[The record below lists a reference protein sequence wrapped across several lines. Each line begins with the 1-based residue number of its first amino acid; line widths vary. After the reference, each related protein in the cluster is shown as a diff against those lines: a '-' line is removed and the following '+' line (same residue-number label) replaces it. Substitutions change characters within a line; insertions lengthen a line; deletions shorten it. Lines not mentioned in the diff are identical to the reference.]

1 MDIDIDF
8 LDRKTALDVL
18 KHIKAARQDTN
29 EMVAHNTGVYFQ
41 SIPVDPATNLASIDY
56 KVAEARGYFKID
68 FLNAGVYKGVL
79 NEAHLD
85 SLMATEPMWSL
96 LDQDEFTDLLFHIK
110 GYGSILRAMKPT
122 TVEELAAVL
131 AMIRPAKKHLIGRS
145 WDEVMSE
152 VWLKPDNDEYYFKK
166 AHAVAYAMAIIVQMN
181 LICEQVSYQYS

>member
-18 KHIKAARQDTN
+18 RHIKAARQDTN

>member
-18 KHIKAARQDTN
+18 RHIKAARQDTN

-122 TVEELAAVL
+122 TVDELAAVL